1 MKHFRLNQRQN
12 FKYKP
17 RNIVIESTLVY
28 IFLLTSSKENIAL
41 IIIDLHANDALSDV
55 HYNACE

>member
-17 RNIVIESTLVY
+17 RNIVIESTL
-28 IFLLTSSKENIAL
+28 LLTSSKENIAL